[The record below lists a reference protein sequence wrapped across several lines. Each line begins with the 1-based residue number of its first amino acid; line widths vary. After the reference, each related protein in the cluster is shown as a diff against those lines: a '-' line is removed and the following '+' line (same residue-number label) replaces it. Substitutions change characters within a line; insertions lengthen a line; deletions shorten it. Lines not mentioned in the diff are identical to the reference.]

1 MRGNTGLIGSVTTGK
16 GTMGV
21 SEHFNLTKNNT
32 IENNEVGFRLDV
44 GVPNLNRPEIARYYM
59 LGYTNFEGVFV
70 APHGKYFYTVHSTES
85 YGIRQY
91 LMTNRHEIGS
101 ASYYKDFVPN
111 QTSQYI
117 NATAI
122 YFRDDGKTVYILNR
136 TGSTSFISEFSL
148 SSPWEIDTATF
159 VQVDSFGSFH
169 VDASDAYFKPDGT
182 AVFVTDTT
190 HDYVRRYN
198 MSTAWDISTMSGVID
213 EYDATSIEATPQGL
227 TFNNDGSK
235 MYISGTSQD
244 RISEVDLT
252 TPWDVTTAT
261 FNNVT
266 SDVLTDRDPYTL
278 QFADN
283 GYKLYVLNR
292 YCSALIGYSLS
303 TAYDISTMKVGGCA
317 DWLMPLEPLDLN
329 PKSIYFKPDGTE
341 LFFSGHGLDNIYN
354 ISLSTAW
361 DLSTGT
367 LNYTLDVSSQTSTPY
382 GLTFNT
388 AGTKMWVGD
397 AVNTIYEYDLS
408 DAWDLSTISLNYTKT
423 GETAGADIND
433 VFVSS
438 DGSKFYYVDFNND
451 TVYTYPLS
459 TAYDLSTAGTAVAW
473 TGFTTQENQPRS
485 IFFSSDGT
493 KAYLSGSAGDDFNQY
508 NLSSAWDLSTAVFD
522 DRRKP
527 LLSGN
532 IPDSMFFSSD
542 GLQLFVL
549 DTGTSADEESIIK
562 LTLSTAWDL
571 STVSPRRPNSAYFP
585 EVLEN
590 NATGMT
596 ISTDGTKLYIIDVS
610 PDIIYQYTLSTAFEI
625 TTATYDSISL
635 DVTSQENSPR
645 AIVFKPD
652 GTKMFIL
659 GNGGDR
665 VDEFALSTPWNI
677 STASL
682 TVTSAS
688 VGSTEGN
695 AMGMHFSKDGKIFYI
710 TGTTSDRVD
719 AFGLETAWDVTNIKP
734 KLGYLLLTT
743 TNTQAVEISPDGTNV
758 YVCGENTDAVYQYE
772 LADPHNVY
780 SGTFVRSLSVSVYG
794 LNPKGIRFKPDGT
807 RFLVCSSANAI
818 FEYNLTTPW
827 DISTATYAN
836 PVQQGA
842 YGSSTD
848 LEGFFYADN
857 GTKLFMADNSNNQ
870 IDFRNLDNPW
880 VAQANNIGASSIQLQ
895 NYGDSSLTTP
905 TGVYVSPDGKDM
917 FVSFYATNVGKVAHF
932 KLATAYSFVTV
943 TLQHV
948 FTTNIQNQSDVTFK
962 SDGTKMYIVTSGTD
976 QVKQYD
982 LSTPWDLTTA
992 VSAQQLYSLTGQ
1004 FSSPQGLYLSADE
1017 KKMFIVG
1024 EGVNQIKSYNLPSA
1038 GIINESVTEG
1048 FSFDISLDLI
1058 GGCRDIEFSS
1068 TGHRV
1073 YLLDRYEPVVHQYNL
1088 PD

>member
-1 MRGNTGLIGSVTTGK
+1 MRGNTGLIGSVTAGK

-44 GVPNLNRPEIARYYM
+44 GITNLNRPEIARNPT
-59 LGYTNFEGVFV
+59 LGYTNFTGLFV
-70 APHGKYFYTVHSTES
+70 APHGKYFYTVHNTES

-91 LMTNRHEIGS
+91 LMTNRHEIQS
-101 ASYYKDFVPN
+101 ASYYKNFVPN

-117 NATAI
+117 NAEAI
-122 YFRDDGKTVYILNR
+122 YFKDDGKTAYILNR
-136 TGSTSFISEFSL
+136 PGSNSFISEFSL
-148 SSPWEIDTATF
+148 SSPWEIDTASF

-169 VDASDAYFKPDGT
+169 PDASGFYFKPDGT

-198 MSTAWDISTMSGVID
+198 MSTAWDITTMSGVID
-213 EYDATSIEATPQGL
+213 EYDATSIEATPRSL
-227 TFNNDGSK
+227 AFNNDGSK

-244 RISEVDLT
+244 RIAEVALS

-266 SDVLTDRDPYTL
+266 SGVLTDRDPYSI

-283 GYKLYVLNR
+283 GYKLYVLNNFVQAVV
-292 YCSALIGYSLS
+292 SYSLS
-303 TAYDISTMKVGGCA
+303 TAYDISTMNVGGCA
-317 DWLMPLEPLDLN
+317 DWFMPLEPIDLN

-341 LFFSGHGLDNIYN
+341 LFFSGNGLDNIYN

-367 LNYTLDVSSQTSTPY
+367 LNYTLDVSSQTGTPY

-388 AGTKMWVGD
+388 AGTKMWLGD
-397 AVNTIYEYDLS
+397 ADNTIYEYDLS
-408 DAWDLSTISLNYTKT
+408 TAWDLSTVSLSYTKT
-423 GETAGADIND
+423 GETAAADIND
-433 VFVSS
+433 MFVSS
-438 DGSKFYYVDFNND
+438 DGSKFYYLDFTND

-473 TGFTTQENQPRS
+473 TGFVTQETFPKS

-527 LLSGN
+527 LFTSN

-571 STVSPRRPNSAYFP
+571 STVSPRNPNSAYFP
-585 EVLEN
+585 EVSEN
-590 NATGMT
+590 NATGMA
-596 ISTDGTKLYIIDVS
+596 ISTDGTKLYIIDVT
-610 PDIIYQYTLSTAFEI
+610 PDIIYQYTMSTAFEI

-635 DVTSQENSPR
+635 DVTFIDNSPR

-659 GNGGDR
+659 GTGGDR
-665 VDEFALSTPWNI
+665 VDEFALSTPWDI

-682 TVTSAS
+682 TVTSDS
-688 VGSTEGN
+688 VGAQEGN
-695 AMGMHFSKDGKIFYI
+695 AMGMHFAKDGKTFYI
-710 TGTTSDRVD
+710 TGTSSDRVD

-734 KLGYLLLTT
+734 KLGYVLLTT
-743 TNTQAVEISPDGTNV
+743 TNTQAVEISPDGTNM
-758 YVCGENTDAVYQYE
+758 YVCGTNTDAVYQYE
-772 LADPHNVY
+772 LSDPHNVY
-780 SGTFVRSLSVSVYG
+780 SGTFVRSLSVSIYG
-794 LNPKGIRFKPDGT
+794 LNPNGIRFKPDGT
-807 RFLVCSSANAI
+807 KFLVSNATNGI
-818 FEYNLTTPW
+818 YAYDLTTPW

-836 PVQQGA
+836 PVEMGA
-842 YGSSTD
+842 YGASTD

-857 GTKLFMADNSNNQ
+857 GTKLFLVDNSSNQ
-870 IDFRNLDNPW
+870 IDFKLLDTPW
-880 VAQANNIGASSIQLQ
+880 NAQANNNGNATLQLQ
-895 NYGDSSLTTP
+895 NYGDSTITTP
-905 TGVYVSPDGKDM
+905 NGVYVSPDGKDM
-917 FVSFYATNVGKVAHF
+917 FVSFYASNVGKVAHF
-932 KLATAYSFVTV
+932 KLANAYSFVSV

-948 FTTNIQNQSDVTFK
+948 LTTNMQNQSDVTFK

-982 LSTPWDLTTA
+982 LSTAWDLTTA
-992 VSAQQLYSLTGQ
+992 VSAQQLYSLSGQ
-1004 FSSPQGLYLSADE
+1004 FNNPQGLSLSSDE

-1024 EGVNQIKSYNLPSA
+1024 EGVRNVKSYNLPSV
-1038 GIINESVTEG
+1038 GVINEAVIEG
-1048 FSFDISLDLI
+1048 FTLDVNFEI
-1058 GGCRDIEFSS
+1058 VGGCRDIEFSS
-1068 TGHRV
+1068 TGHRM

-1088 PD
+1088 PV